1 MSRRSWGRRWRNC
14 RSWLWSDGNGSEP
27 FGADCICNVWN
38 RIAQA
43 LCGLV
48 LIRKKEKKSFE
59 EGPHGL
65 ALSDQSSAESLSQVY
80 PDAAKWADLAG
91 EWLKKRFALPLEEKS
106 SFEKLLEN
114 GGI

>member
-1 MSRRSWGRRWRNC
+1 MSRRSCGRRLRNC
-14 RSWLWSDGNGSEP
+14 RSWLWGDGYGLEP
-27 FGADCICNVWN
+27 FELHI
-38 RIAQA
+38 
-43 LCGLV
+43 
-48 LIRKKEKKSFE
+48 FE

-65 ALSDQSSAESLSQVY
+65 AFSDQSSAEYLSQVY

-91 EWLKKRFALPLEEKS
+91 EWLKKRFALPLPEKS